1 MATGCSG
8 WVLLP
13 GVRSTPLSPEFS
25 DKPALTNNS
34 IFTSFSVRLYRCL
47 CPGLCLGSRK
57 VKAGY
62 GLLANCVP
70 GTRKQKMPTLPLQ
83 DNPQGRQRQRQHQ
96 IFRGNILDWRRKSFI
111 QWIAPHRQRHPTCT
125 NRYKPF
131 VSGDEGA
138 FLSSPFPHFVQL
150 PKQDAPRERAPGRRI
165 RSGTSTSRTR
175 TGQADEIRDPDVEHA
190 HQAGGREQ
198 GPRRRGR
205 PRGPSHTVHTHQ
217 FPRRRVGVRKVR
229 VLQGA
234 RSRHCSDGRPSITR
248 PHFDAML
255 SPHDRRFQQM
265 FSTVY
270 IPLRGADL
278 WTDVR
283 RMSNVLIIT
292 Y

>member
-1 MATGCSG
+1 
-8 WVLLP
+8 VLGARPLGALGLP
-13 GVRSTPLSPEFS
+13 F
-25 DKPALTNNS
+25 A
-34 IFTSFSVRLYRCL
+34 SFCKK
-47 CPGLCLGSRK
+47 RK
-57 VKAGY
+57 D
-62 GLLANCVP
+62 LA
-70 GTRKQKMPTLPLQ
+70 
-83 DNPQGRQRQRQHQ
+83 
-96 IFRGNILDWRRKSFI
+96 RG
-111 QWIAPHRQRHPTCT
+111 AAPHPHPHRQRHPSPTCT

-138 FLSSPFPHFVQL
+138 FLSSPFAHFVQL
-150 PKQDAPRERAPGRRI
+150 PKQDAPRERAPGRRM

-175 TGQADEIRDPDVEHA
+175 TRQADEIRDPDVEHA

-255 SPHDRRFQQM
+255 SPQALP
-265 FSTVY
+265 T
-270 IPLRGADL
+270 
-278 WTDVR
+278 
-283 RMSNVLIIT
+283 
-292 Y
+292 